1 MTVPPLHRAL
11 APALG
16 QVEPAEVTGPRRW
29 WAGPLDVEGLALGS
43 VQAAATALQVW
54 DPGRTPSVPADVV
67 GPSFDSLRHLRV
79 DGRAPVGFVPLSGF
93 RECAD
98 GWVRTHA
105 NYPHHAA
112 ALRRALGLADDA
124 DQADL
129 AAALAGRSALDVEE
143 SVVAAGGVAAAVRSP
158 DEWEASPQGQA
169 AAAGPWVELRDPS
182 GAPLTLGTVHSYPG
196 KVHNYPGEGGER
208 PVPQGSGLGGVRVL
222 DLTRVIAGPTGSR
235 LLGALGADVLRID
248 PPQMPELLDQHVD
261 TGFAK
266 RSALADLRDP
276 ASLARVRELLEHA
289 DVVLLGYRAGALDR
303 YGVSAEALLQDR
315 PDLAVV
321 SFDAWGE
328 GPWSGRRG
336 FDSIVQAACGIADVC
351 RGPDSSP
358 GALPVQAL
366 DHATGYGVAAAAIAL
381 LVHRRSTGEGGRA
394 RLSLARTAAE
404 LMALPPCE
412 HPAGLQAGD
421 ALRTEDSPFG
431 SLRYV
436 RPPLDLDGRALE
448 HPWLPRPYGE
458 DALTWR

>member
-11 APALG
+11 EPVLG
-16 QVEPAEVTGPRRW
+16 QVEPATVIGPRRW
-29 WAGPLDVEGLALGS
+29 WAGPLDVEGLALGA
-43 VQAAATALQVW
+43 VQSAATALRAW
-54 DPGRTPSVPADVV
+54 DPGSLPSVPADVV

-79 DGRAPVGFVPLSGF
+79 DGRAAAGFAPWSGF
-93 RECAD
+93 WGCAD
-98 GWVRTHA
+98 GWVRTHG

-112 ALRRALGLADDA
+112 ALRLALGLSDDA
-124 DQADL
+124 ATGDL
-129 AAALAGRSALDVEE
+129 AAVVSERSALEVEE
-143 SVVAAGGVAAAVRSP
+143 SVVAAGGVAAAVRTP
-158 DEWEASPQGQA
+158 AEWSASPQGRA
-169 AAAGPWVELRDPS
+169 AAVGPWVELHGPS
-182 GAPLTLGTVHSYPG
+182 GAPLT
-196 KVHNYPGEGGER
+196 PGEGGER
-208 PVPQGSGLGGVRVL
+208 PVPQGPGLGGVRVL

-248 PPQMPELLDQHVD
+248 PPQMPEILDQHLD

-276 ASLARVRELLEHA
+276 VSLARVRELLEHA
-289 DVVLLGYRAGALDR
+289 DVVLLGYRAGALTR
-303 YGVSAEALLQDR
+303 YGLSAEALLQDR
-315 PDLAVV
+315 PGLAVV

-336 FDSIVQAACGIADVC
+336 FDSIVQAACGIADVY
-351 RGPDSSP
+351 RGPDGSP

-381 LVHRRSTGEGGRA
+381 LVHRRSTGEGGSA
-394 RLSLARTAAE
+394 RLSLTRTAAE

-412 HPAGLQAGD
+412 HPAGPQADD
-421 ALRTEDSPFG
+421 ALRAADSPFG

-458 DALTWR
+458 DPLTWR